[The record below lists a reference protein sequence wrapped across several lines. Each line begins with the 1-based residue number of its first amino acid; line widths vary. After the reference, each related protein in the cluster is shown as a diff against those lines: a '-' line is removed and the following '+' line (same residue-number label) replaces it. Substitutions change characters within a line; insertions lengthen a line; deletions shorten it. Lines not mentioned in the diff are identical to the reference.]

1 MRKFIFIVVAI
12 ILVGIVVVAIPKSKK
27 DEPVSQEAENEEII
41 DSAAV
46 AAGKEASERLAF
58 WFPHHDS
65 LNHGLVLVAEELWRL
80 DSVAANSNTIGRMM
94 WYEKCEKAL
103 SHCFDSIHP
112 GSNLSVMQ
120 KADSM
125 LTEIA
130 AFFEQDADYS
140 TMGMIVNFDLQ
151 CSFLVYRMAA
161 QGNQIIKYE
170 PTFVKELNA
179 WDGLQKAMNDFC
191 LSVVNWD
198 WFGGSGA
205 GPASLAERLS
215 ILQCRVDDLKRIHK
229 QYRRE
234 FPMRLLAEKDIE
246 KAIGLQLK
254 EAKYDFVKSVEKTAG
269 SIKKDPDVKEYLS
282 EDRLEAYNALYEKIQ
297 ASQIPLV
304 KALDNWL
311 RVRNR
316 FPVDESNIQRSARN
330 KLKENTAVMIDSL
343 SKCIIM
349 SRMEE

>member
-1 MRKFIFIVVAI
+1 MRKFLFIIIAI
-12 ILVGIVVVAIPKSKK
+12 IIVGIALVAIPRQKK
-27 DEPVSQEAENEEII
+27 EEPVSQEAEKDDAI

-46 AAGKEASERLAF
+46 AASKEASERLAY

-65 LNHGLVLVAEELWRL
+65 LDHGLVLVAEELWRL
-80 DSVAANSNTIGRMM
+80 DSAAANSNTIGRMM
-94 WYEKCEKAL
+94 WHEKCEKAL

-112 GSNLSVMQ
+112 GSNLPEMQ

-161 QGNQIIKYE
+161 EGSQILKYE

-179 WDGLQKAMNDFC
+179 WDGLQKALNDFC

-205 GPASLAERLS
+205 GPASLAERIA

-234 FPMRLLAEKDIE
+234 FPMRLLAKKDIE
-246 KAIGLQLK
+246 KAIDLQLK
-254 EAKYDFVKSVEKTAG
+254 RAKSDLVKSVEKTAG

-282 EDRLEAYNALYEKIQ
+282 EDRLEVYNALYEKIQ

-316 FPVDESNIQRSARN
+316 FPVDESNVQRSARN

-343 SKCIIM
+343 SKCIIE